1 MEHIASLDRTI
12 RLPDGETVRQFG
24 LGTWRMGESKAKAA
38 AELAALRAG
47 LDKGVRLIDTAEMYG
62 EGGAEEILGQAL
74 AGRRDEVFV
83 VSKVY
88 PQNAGRKGVA
98 EACAR
103 SLRRLKTDRIDL
115 YLLHWRGGIPL
126 AETIAGFQALKQAGH
141 IRHWGVSNFDT
152 ADMDDLIEAGGAAC
166 AANQVLYNLGRRSLE
181 TGLLAW
187 CRKRRIPIMAYS
199 PLEQGRVPKSPVLVE
214 VAAAKGATPA
224 QIMLAWAARH
234 PDVVVI
240 PKATNPAHLAENIAA
255 MDIALTDADL
265 AALDAGFPAPK
276 RATALDML

>member
-1 MEHIASLDRTI
+1 MSGLERKI
-12 RLPDGETVRQFG
+12 RLPDGEAVPQFG
-24 LGTWRMGESKAKAA
+24 LGTWRMGEARAKQA

-47 LDKGVRLIDTAEMYG
+47 LDLGVTAIDTAEMYG
-62 EGGAEEILGQAL
+62 EGGAEEIVGQVL
-74 AGRRDEVFV
+74 AGHREKIFV

-88 PQNAGRKGVA
+88 PHNASRKGVI

-115 YLLHWRGGIPL
+115 YLLHWRGNHPL
-126 AETIAGFQALKQAGH
+126 AETVAGFEALKKEGH

-152 ADMDDLIEAGGAAC
+152 ADMDDLIDAGGGAC

-199 PLEQGRVPKSPVLVE
+199 PLEQGRLPKSPALAKI
-214 VAAAKGATPA
+214 AAAKGATPA

-234 PDVVVI
+234 PDIMVI
-240 PKATNPAHLAENIAA
+240 PKATNPAHLRENVAA
-255 MDIALTDADL
+255 MQIALTGEDL
-265 AALDAGFPAPK
+265 AALDAAFPAPK

>member
-1 MEHIASLDRTI
+1 MKGLDRTTK
-12 RLPDGETVRQFG
+12 LPDGEAVAQFG

-88 PQNAGRKGVA
+88 PHNASRRGVA

-103 SLRRLKTDRIDL
+103 SLKRLKTDRIDL
-115 YLLHWRGGIPL
+115 YLLHWRGNHPL
-126 AETIAGFQALKQAGH
+126 AETVAGFEALKKAGQ

-152 ADMDDLIEAGGAAC
+152 PDMDDLIAAGGDAC

-181 TGLLAW
+181 TGLLDW
-187 CRKRRIPIMAYS
+187 CRKRRVPIMAYS
-199 PLEQGRVPKSPVLVE
+199 PLEQGRLPKSPALAKI
-214 VAAAKGATPA
+214 AAAKGASPA
-224 QIMLAWAARH
+224 QIMLAWAARF
-234 PDVVVI
+234 PDVMVI

-255 MDIALTDADL
+255 MDVVLSDADI
-265 AALDAGFPAPK
+265 AALDAAHPAPK